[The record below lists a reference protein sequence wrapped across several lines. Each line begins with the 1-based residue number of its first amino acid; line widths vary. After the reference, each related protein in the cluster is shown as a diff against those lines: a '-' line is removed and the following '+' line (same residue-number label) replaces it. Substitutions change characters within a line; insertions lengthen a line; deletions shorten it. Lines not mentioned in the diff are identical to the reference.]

1 MEFNPSN
8 ILRDYNTSIG
18 NITLLENNPKNFRV
32 IFQFRVKFPF
42 FELFTVKFRKCYIP
56 MRLQKFFDLC
66 NIQAVMIEP
75 GVRVSLL
82 HSKNLLTT
90 GSVRIKS
97 MASFL
102 KTK

>member
-42 FELFTVKFRKCYIP
+42 IELFRVKFQKCYFP
-56 MRLQKFFDLC
+56 KVLY
-66 NIQAVMIEP
+66 
-75 GVRVSLL
+75 S
-82 HSKNLLTT
+82 H
-90 GSVRIKS
+90 
-97 MASFL
+97 ASF
-102 KTK
+102 KAES

>member
-42 FELFTVKFRKCYIP
+42 LNFLGLNSKSVIFQKCYIP
-56 MRLQKFFDLC
+56 MRPRSIHRK
-66 NIQAVMIEP
+66 N
-75 GVRVSLL
+75 SLEV
-82 HSKNLLTT
+82 NLRLPNLTLIVVK
-90 GSVRIKS
+90 G
-97 MASFL
+97 
-102 KTK
+102 